1 MPVDIKGKV
10 ALITGGATGMGRA
23 AALEFAGLGAKVAVV
38 TGHNVKGAE
47 ETVRMIQEQGGEAAF
62 FQCNISKESDVA
74 AMVAAVVAKWG
85 RIDCAF
91 NNAGVGPDGVRIPYG
106 PLTELSEE
114 IWDKVMNVN
123 LKGTF
128 FCLKHEII
136 QMRKQGKGA
145 IVNNAS
151 IGGLKM
157 APNFGA
163 YGPSKAGVIALTKL
177 AAIENAKAGIR
188 VNVVCPGPTP
198 TALNTKAGIRVNVVC
213 PGPTLGTDLMANTL
227 SSDPGEEQALKEHVI
242 PMGKLGTAQD
252 VAQAAVWLCSD
263 MSGHTTGQA
272 LSVDGGMHAT

>member
-1 MPVDIKGKV
+1 MAADIKGKV
-10 ALITGGATGMGRA
+10 ALVTGGATGMGRA
-23 AALEFAGLGAKVAVV
+23 AALEFASLGAKVAVV
-38 TGHNVKGAE
+38 TGSNVKGGP
-47 ETVRMIQEQGGEAAF
+47 ETVRMIEEQGGEAAF
-62 FQCNISKESDVA
+62 FQCNISKEADVE

-145 IVNNAS
+145 IVNYAS

-188 VNVVCPGPTP
+188 VNVVCPGPT
-198 TALNTKAGIRVNVVC
+198 
-213 PGPTLGTDLMANTL
+213 LGTDLMANTL
-227 SSDPGEEQALKEHVI
+227 STDPGEEQALKEHVI

-252 VAQAAVWLCSD
+252 VARAAVWLCSD
-263 MSGHTTGQA
+263 LSGHTTGQT

>member
-1 MPVDIKGKV
+1 MAADIKGKV
-10 ALITGGATGMGRA
+10 ALVTGGATGMGRA
-23 AALEFAGLGAKVAVV
+23 AALEFASLGAKVAVV
-38 TGHNVKGAE
+38 TGSNVKGGQ
-47 ETVRMIQEQGGEAAF
+47 ETVRMIEEQGGEAAF
-62 FQCNISKESDVA
+62 FQCNISKEADVE

-188 VNVVCPGPTP
+188 VNVVCPGPT
-198 TALNTKAGIRVNVVC
+198 
-213 PGPTLGTDLMANTL
+213 LGTDLMANTL
-227 SSDPGEEQALKEHVI
+227 STDPGEEQALKEHVI
-242 PMGKLGTAQD
+242 PIGKLGTAQD
-252 VAQAAVWLCSD
+252 VARAAVWLCSD
-263 MSGHTTGQA
+263 LSGHTTGQT

>member
-1 MPVDIKGKV
+1 MAADIKGKV
-10 ALITGGATGMGRA
+10 ALVTGGATGMGRA
-23 AALEFAGLGAKVAVV
+23 TALEFASLGAKVAVV
-38 TGHNVKGAE
+38 TGSNVAGGQ
-47 ETVRMIQEQGGEAAF
+47 ETVKLITERGGEAIF
-62 FQCNISKESDVA
+62 VQCNISKEEDVA
-74 AMVAAVVAKWG
+74 AMIAAVVAKWG

-128 FCLKHEII
+128 LCLKHEII

-188 VNVVCPGPTP
+188 VNVVCPGPTM
-198 TALNTKAGIRVNVVC
+198 
-213 PGPTLGTDLMANTL
+213 GTDLMANTL
-227 SSDPGEEQALKEHVI
+227 ASDPGEENALKEHVI
-242 PMGKLGTAQD
+242 PMGKLGTAED
-252 VAQAAVWLCSD
+252 VARAAVWLCSD
-263 MSGHTTGQA
+263 LSGHTTGQT

>member
-1 MPVDIKGKV
+1 
-10 ALITGGATGMGRA
+10 
-23 AALEFAGLGAKVAVV
+23 
-38 TGHNVKGAE
+38 
-47 ETVRMIQEQGGEAAF
+47 MIEEQGGEAAF
-62 FQCNISKESDVA
+62 FQCNISKEADVE

-188 VNVVCPGPTP
+188 VNVVCPGPT
-198 TALNTKAGIRVNVVC
+198 
-213 PGPTLGTDLMANTL
+213 LGTDLMANTL
-227 SSDPGEEQALKEHVI
+227 STDPGEEQALKEHVI

-252 VAQAAVWLCSD
+252 VARAAVWLCSD
-263 MSGHTTGQA
+263 LSGHTTGQT

>member
-188 VNVVCPGPTP
+188 VNVVCPGPT
-198 TALNTKAGIRVNVVC
+198 
-213 PGPTLGTDLMANTL
+213 LGTDLMANTL
-227 SSDPGEEQALKEHVI
+227 SSDPGEEAALKEHVI

-252 VAQAAVWLCSD
+252 VARAAVWLCSD
-263 MSGHTTGQA
+263 LSGHTTGQT

>member
-1 MPVDIKGKV
+1 MMSDFCGKV
-10 ALITGGATGMGRA
+10 ALVTGGATGMGRA
-23 AALEFAGLGAKVAVV
+23 AALEFARSGAKVAVI
-38 TGHNVKGAE
+38 TGSNVAGGQ
-47 ETVRMIQEQGGEAAF
+47 ETVRMIEERGGEAIF
-62 FQCNISKESDVA
+62 IQCNISDESQVEE
-74 AMVAAVVAKWG
+74 MIAAVVEKWG

-163 YGPSKAGVIALTKL
+163 YGPSKAGIVALTKL

-188 VNVVCPGPTP
+188 VNVVCPGPT
-198 TALNTKAGIRVNVVC
+198 
-213 PGPTLGTDLMANTL
+213 LGTDLMANTL
-227 SSDPGEEQALKEHVI
+227 ATDPGEETALKEHVI
-242 PMGKLGTAQD
+242 PMGKLGQAED
-252 VAQAAVWLCSD
+252 VARAAVWLCSD
-263 MSGHTTGQA
+263 QSGHTTGLA
-272 LSVDGGMHAT
+272 LPVDGGMHVT

>member
-23 AALEFAGLGAKVAVV
+23 AALEFASLGAKVAVV

-62 FQCNISKESDVA
+62 FQCNISKESDVE

-188 VNVVCPGPTP
+188 VNVVCPGPT
-198 TALNTKAGIRVNVVC
+198 
-213 PGPTLGTDLMANTL
+213 LGTDLMANTL
-227 SSDPGEEQALKEHVI
+227 SSDPGEEQALKEHVT

-263 MSGHTTGQA
+263 TSGHTTGQA